1 MGLYDNIV
9 CKTALPIPK
18 DRGELSDV
26 KWMNEVFQTKDM
38 DNVLLDY
45 EIREDGTLWLD
56 NKLCKDFTG
65 SVIFYTFFM
74 KQKNDYWVEFIAF
87 FENGKLM
94 KDIKRMAWTSD
105 SNEERLEEEARLTN
119 HIKEMRVRYDS
130 WRWKYLFLPW
140 NRFLRWNFK
149 WIRQVEAWKLRC
161 VDWLE
166 RKLIVN

>member
-1 MGLYDNIV
+1 MGLFDNIV

-18 DRGELSDV
+18 DRGELSGV
-26 KWMNEVFQTKDM
+26 NWMNQVFQTKDLDSCM
-38 DNVLLDY
+38 LDY

-56 NKLCKDFTG
+56 GKHCKHDG

-74 KQKNDYWVEFIAF
+74 EEKNDYWVEFIAF

-105 SNEERLEEEARLTN
+105 SNEDRVKEEERLTN
-119 HIKEMRVRYDS
+119 HMKEMRVRYNS

-140 NRFLRWNFK
+140 NRALRWSARHLRT
-149 WIRQVEAWKLRC
+149 ILDWKVRC
-161 VDWLE
+161 VNWLE
-166 RKLIVN
+166 RKLMFE

>member
-1 MGLYDNIV
+1 MGLFDNIV

-18 DRGELSDV
+18 DRGELSGV
-26 KWMNEVFQTKDM
+26 NWMNQVFQTKDLDSCM
-38 DNVLLDY
+38 LDY

-56 NKLCKDFTG
+56 GKHCKHDG

-74 KQKNDYWVEFIAF
+74 EEKNDYWVEFIAF

-105 SNEERLEEEARLTN
+105 SNEDRVKEEERLTN
-119 HIKEMRVRYDS
+119 HMKEMRVRYNS

-140 NRFLRWNFK
+140 NKVVRWTTRHLRT
-149 WIRQVEAWKLRC
+149 ILDWKVRG
-161 VDWLE
+161 VNWLE
-166 RKLIVN
+166 HKLMFE